1 MLDDILLETD
11 DKMDKT
17 KAFLQQEL
25 AGLRTGK
32 AHPSLVD
39 TITVDYYG
47 TPTRLRDIAN
57 ISTPE
62 PRLIV
67 INPFDPSSLGL
78 IEKAIIA
85 ANLGITPMNDGRLIR
100 VPIPELSEER
110 RKEMVKMAGRTT
122 EEQRVAI
129 RNIRRDANDQI
140 KGLQKNGDITEDDR
154 DSALEDIQKATDDH
168 IKKLDEML
176 AAKEKEILEV

>member
-1 MLDDILLETD
+1 MDNLLLETE
-11 DKMDKT
+11 DKMDK
-17 KAFLQQEL
+17 AVQFLQQEL
-25 AGLRTGK
+25 TGLRTGK
-32 AHPSLVD
+32 ANPALVD

-78 IEKAIIA
+78 IEKAIVA
-85 ANLGITPMNDGRLIR
+85 ANIGITPMNDGRLIR

-110 RKEMVKMAGRTT
+110 RKDMVKMASRAT
-122 EEQRVAI
+122 EEQRVSV
-129 RNIRRDANDQI
+129 RNIRRDANDQV
-140 KGLQKNGDITEDDR
+140 KAMQKNGDITEDDR
-154 DSALEDIQKATDDH
+154 DSTLEQIQNTTD
-168 IKKLDEML
+168 KYVAKMDEML
-176 AAKEKEILEV
+176 SAKEKDIMEV

>member
-1 MLDDILLETD
+1 MIDDVMLETE
-11 DKMDKT
+11 DKMDK
-17 KAFLQQEL
+17 AVQFLQQEL
-25 AGLRTGK
+25 SGLRTGK
-32 AHPSLVD
+32 ANPALVD

-78 IEKAIIA
+78 IEKAIVA
-85 ANLGITPMNDGRLIR
+85 ANIGITPMNDGRLIR

-110 RKEMVKMAGRTT
+110 RKDMVKMAGRVT
-122 EEQRVAI
+122 EEQRVSV

-140 KGLQKNGDITEDDR
+140 KSLQKDGDITEDQR
-154 DSALEDIQKATDDH
+154 DSALNDIQKSTDEH
-168 IKKLDEML
+168 IKKMDAML
-176 AAKEKEILEV
+176 AAKEKDIMEV

>member
-1 MLDDILLETD
+1 MMDDIQFEAE

-17 KAFLQQEL
+17 VQFLHQEL
-25 AGLRTGK
+25 GGLRTGK
-32 AHPSLVD
+32 ANPALVD

-78 IEKAIIA
+78 IEKAIVA
-85 ANLGITPMNDGRLIR
+85 ANIGITPMNDGRLIR

-110 RKEMVKMAGRTT
+110 RKDMVKMAGRLT

-129 RNIRRDANDQI
+129 RNIRRDANEQI
-140 KGLQKNGDITEDDR
+140 KALQKNGDITEDER
-154 DSALEDIQKATDDH
+154 DGALDAIQQFTDEH
-168 IKKLDEML
+168 IKKMDTML
-176 AAKEKEILEV
+176 ATKEKDIMEV

>member
-1 MLDDILLETD
+1 MTDDVLLETE

-17 KAFLQQEL
+17 VQFLQQEL
-25 AGLRTGK
+25 SGLRTGK
-32 AHPSLVD
+32 ANPALVD

-47 TPTRLRDIAN
+47 TPTRLRDISN

-67 INPFDPSSLGL
+67 ISPFDPSSLGL

-85 ANLGITPMNDGRLIR
+85 ANIGITPMNDGRLIR

-110 RKEMVKMAGRTT
+110 RKDMVKMAGRTT
-122 EEQRVAI
+122 EEQRVSV
-129 RNIRRDANDQI
+129 RNIRRDSNEQLKA
-140 KGLQKNGDITEDDR
+140 LQKNGDITEDDR
-154 DSALEDIQKATDDH
+154 DGALDQVQKTTNEH
-168 IKKLDEML
+168 IKKMDAML
-176 AAKEKEILEV
+176 AAKEKDIMEV

>member
-1 MLDDILLETD
+1 MLDNILLETE

-17 KAFLQQEL
+17 QQFLQQEL

-67 INPFDPSSLGL
+67 IKPFDPSSLGL

-85 ANLGITPMNDGRLIR
+85 ANIGITPMNDGRLIR

-129 RNIRRDANDQI
+129 RNIRRDANDQV
-140 KGLQKNGDITEDDR
+140 KSLQKNGDITEDDR
-154 DSALEDIQKATDDH
+154 DSALEDVQKSTDEH
-168 IKKLDEML
+168 IKKMGELL
-176 AAKEKEILEV
+176 ATKEKDIMEV

>member
-1 MLDDILLETD
+1 MLDNILLETEE
-11 DKMDKT
+11 KMDKT
-17 KAFLQQEL
+17 LQFLQQEL

-47 TPTRLRDIAN
+47 TPTRLRDISN
-57 ISTPE
+57 ISTPG

-67 INPFDPSSLGL
+67 ISPFVPSSLGL

-85 ANLGITPMNDGRLIR
+85 ANIGITPMNDGRLIR

-110 RKEMVKMAGRTT
+110 RKEMVKMAGRMT

-140 KGLQKNGDITEDDR
+140 KGLQKNGDITEDER
-154 DSALEDIQKATDDH
+154 DSALEDIQKSTDEH
-168 IKKLDEML
+168 IKKMDEML
-176 AAKEKEILEV
+176 AGKEKEILEV